1 MTIAQKIIKAHL
13 ISGEMT
19 VGSEIALRIDQTL
32 TQDATGTMA
41 YLEFEAMGVDRVR
54 TERSVA
60 YIDHNTLQSGFENAD
75 DHRFIQSIAKKHG
88 IYFSRPGNGICH
100 QVHLERFGIP
110 GKTLIGSD
118 KPYFGYL
125 YRNNLA
131 IGARFGY
138 THMAAHFDNANVN
151 LGNFI
156 NGIEF
161 STEGIGVGYLSN
173 AYSFSLFHRAYVPLD
188 RRGRF
193 GVFGELE
200 LEGSYGRSK
209 FDFMFNNEWNS
220 SISDSYKVK
229 FNFNPGVA
237 AYIFPNVCA
246 TVSFGLGGLQYNHIK
261 QFDAEMQA
269 TGTRNFS
276 KLRFRLNI
284 TEINIGVTV
293 HLWSKKNEQKLRL
306 Q

>member
-1 MTIAQKIIKAHL
+1 MILTALLVVGATHEIKA
-13 ISGEMT
+13 
-19 VGSEIALRIDQTL
+19 
-32 TQDATGTMA
+32 
-41 YLEFEAMGVDRVR
+41 
-54 TERSVA
+54 
-60 YIDHNTLQSGFENAD
+60 
-75 DHRFIQSIAKKHG
+75 QSILLGLKRDTTYVVRNEGGLIQINRVNREIDRNIFAYKG
-88 IYFSRPGNGICH
+88 EWACGVTASYS
-100 QVHLERFGIP
+100 
-110 GKTLIGSD
+110 TLSTEDSDIAMIVSDINLGGSIVSV
-118 KPYFGYL
+118 KPYLGYF

-131 IGARFGY
+131 IGLRFGY
-138 THMAAHFDNANVN
+138 TKTAANFDGANLN

-161 STEGIGVGYLSN
+161 STEGIGLGYLSN
-173 AYSFSLFHRAYVPLD
+173 AYSFALFHRAYVPLD
-188 RRGRF
+188 KRGRF

-209 FDFMFNNEWNS
+209 FDFMYNNEWNS
-220 SISDSYKVK
+220 SISDIYKVK

-261 QFDAEMQA
+261 QYDVEMQT
-269 TGTRNFS
+269 TGSRNYS
-276 KLRFRLNI
+276 KLNFRLNI

>member
-1 MTIAQKIIKAHL
+1 MILTVLFVMSGVQTADAQGILFGIQRDTTKVNREKGRIFQINRVNRDIDRNVFAYKGEWL
-13 ISGEMT
+13 CGISASYG
-19 VGSEIALRIDQTL
+19 TL
-32 TQDATGTMA
+32 STDDATFA
-41 YLEFEAMGVDRVR
+41 LVVDNLNLGGSII
-54 TERSVA
+54 SV
-60 YIDHNTLQSGFENAD
+60 
-75 DHRFIQSIAKKHG
+75 
-88 IYFSRPGNGICH
+88 
-100 QVHLERFGIP
+100 
-110 GKTLIGSD
+110 
-118 KPYFGYL
+118 KPYMGYF

-138 THMAAHFDNANVN
+138 TRTMGHFDTANLD

-161 STEGIGVGYLSN
+161 STEGIAVDYLSN
-173 AYSFSLFHRAYVPLD
+173 AYSFAIFHRAYVPLD

-200 LEGSYGRSK
+200 LEGSYGRSN
-209 FDFMFNNEWNS
+209 FGFMYNDEWNR
-220 SISDSYKVK
+220 SISDTYKVR

-237 AYIFPNVCA
+237 AYVFPNVCA
-246 TVSFGLGGLQYNHIK
+246 TVSFGLGGLQYNHVK
-261 QFDAEMQA
+261 QFDGAMNP
-269 TGTRNFS
+269 TGGTRDFS

-293 HLWSKKNEQKLRL
+293 HLWSKKNEQNLRL

>member
-1 MTIAQKIIKAHL
+1 MMKKIFILLTAVL
-13 ISGEMT
+13 VASTMT
-19 VGSEIALRIDQTL
+19 VQRAEAQGILFGVQRDTTKVHREQGGLIQVNRIDRGIDKSSFAYKNEWICGVSASYATLSADDSDIALI
-32 TQDATGTMA
+32 
-41 YLEFEAMGVDRVR
+41 VDNLNLGGSIV
-54 TERSVA
+54 SV
-60 YIDHNTLQSGFENAD
+60 
-75 DHRFIQSIAKKHG
+75 
-88 IYFSRPGNGICH
+88 
-100 QVHLERFGIP
+100 
-110 GKTLIGSD
+110 
-118 KPYFGYL
+118 KPYFGWF
-125 YRNNLA
+125 YRNNLS

-138 THMAAHFDNANVN
+138 THMAGKFDNANLN

-161 STEGIGVGYLSN
+161 STEGIALDYLSN
-173 AYSFSLFHRAYVPLD
+173 AYSFALFHRAYVPID

-209 FDFMFNNEWNS
+209 FGFMYNNEWSS
-220 SISDSYKVK
+220 SISDIYKVR

-261 QFDAEMQA
+261 QFDADMNPL
-269 TGTRNFS
+269 GTRNHS
-276 KLRFRLNI
+276 KLAFRLNI

-293 HLWSKKNEQKLRL
+293 HLWSKKNDQKLRTAK
-306 Q
+306 